1 MGSRGSRIVE
11 FRFGNFIAS
20 LLWLILIVLVIV
32 SLATLPLIFI
42 ILFMSRSPVNGQVL
56 TPYLFLSMMVDPT
69 RTLPVLKF
77 IMHTTLFKV
86 AVFPGFGYGRYIC
99 SSYHIC
105 RTKVS
110 G

>member
-1 MGSRGSRIVE
+1 MVNINCTRYSITS
-11 FRFGNFIAS
+11 A
-20 LLWLILIVLVIV
+20 
-32 SLATLPLIFI
+32 LPLIFI
-42 ILFMSRSPVNGQVL
+42 ILFYVPLPPVNGQVL

-86 AVFPGFGYGRYIC
+86 AVFPGFGYAAIF